1 MYSQNQEEG
10 IIINNLPKTGTVLD
24 IGAYDGVVF
33 SNSRALVE
41 QGWKAV
47 LVEPSPI
54 VFTQLMKNTE
64 DYKEQVTL
72 VNCAVTAGPSGFET
86 FYDSMGDAIS
96 GYDPAHLTKWN
107 GHLSWRPMIIQ
118 TVNIKAL
125 LGHVGMDY
133 DFVTIDVEGT
143 NLDIL
148 QAMPW
153 GDMPKVQMVCVE
165 YDNKAPQMTDF
176 MTQFGFYLVHRNG
189 ENLIFKRNIDVKE

>member
-1 MYSQNQEEG
+1 MYSQNQEEDV
-10 IIINNLPKTGTVLD
+10 IINNLPKTGTVLD

-47 LVEPSPI
+47 MVEPSPI
-54 VFTQLMKNTE
+54 VFSQLLKNTE
-64 DYKEQVTL
+64 DYKDQVTL
-72 VNCAVTAGPSGFET
+72 VNCAVTAGPAGFET

-96 GYDPAHLTKWN
+96 GYDPTHLIKWN

-118 TVNIKAL
+118 TVNIKQL
-125 LGHVGMDY
+125 LSHVGMDY

-143 NLDIL
+143 NLEIL
-148 QAMPW
+148 MAMPW

-165 YDNKAPQMTDF
+165 YDNKAPQMTDY
-176 MTQFGFYLVHRNG
+176 MAQFGFFLVHRNG
-189 ENLIFKRNIDVKE
+189 ENLIFKRKIDA